1 MSFIIGKNKRQN
13 KTGELYSKIF
23 NCTQLAER
31 GGSQEKTVDFTLLFF
46 SSAYESIYEMS
57 TVK

>member
-46 SSAYESIYEMS
+46 SSAL
-57 TVK
+57 